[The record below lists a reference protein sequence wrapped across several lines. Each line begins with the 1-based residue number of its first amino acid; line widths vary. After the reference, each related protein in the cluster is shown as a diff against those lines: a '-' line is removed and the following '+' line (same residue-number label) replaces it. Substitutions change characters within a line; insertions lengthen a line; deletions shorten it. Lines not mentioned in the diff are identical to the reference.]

1 MKASFDSSVAT
12 LLRRVAPAGVV
23 WALLAVPSPSAY
35 ADDYPCRVALCAPS
49 PENPWSIAACV
60 PALERLFDDLAH
72 GRGWP
77 TCEGSG
83 VSMNYVI
90 TPFDPC
96 QGGLQE
102 AGPGAWVI
110 EGKSRPKQPTWFYAD
125 PASYGIS
132 PSSSPQQSAGGDA
145 GPNASLACVGKL
157 MGTYRTYVGRYNSY
171 YDEVNVTVYD
181 QIVWQ
186 KPQSPWAIDVY
197 QSGRFSRR
205 VHWK

>member
-1 MKASFDSSVAT
+1 MKVSFDPDVAM

-23 WALLAVPSPSAY
+23 WVLLALPSQSVY
-35 ADDYPCRVALCAPS
+35 ADDYPCRVALCVPS
-49 PENPWSIAACV
+49 PTNPWSIAACV

-83 VSMNYVI
+83 VSMNYVN

-96 QGGLQE
+96 QGGLNE

-110 EGKSRPKQPTWFYAD
+110 EGKKQPNHPTWFYTD

-132 PSSSPQQSAGGDA
+132 PSASPQQSAGGDA
-145 GPNASLACVGKL
+145 VANASLACVGKL
-157 MGTYRTYVGRYNSY
+157 MGTYRTYVGQYNRDY
-171 YDEVNVTVYD
+171 QEVNVAVYD

-197 QSGRFSRR
+197 QNGQFSRR

>member
-1 MKASFDSSVAT
+1 MKSSFDSSVAT

-35 ADDYPCRVALCAPS
+35 ADDYPCRVALCVPS
-49 PENPWSIAACV
+49 PTNPWSIAACV

-83 VSMNYVI
+83 VSMNYVM

-157 MGTYRTYVGRYNSY
+157 MGTYRTYVGQYNSY
-171 YDEVNVTVYD
+171 YDEVNVAVYD